1 MSADSKPDPVHRP
14 RVAAALQRLRDSRPG
29 EALGVVGEIV
39 SQLLGCEEYALFAVE
54 ASGES
59 LLPVLSMGL
68 ASERLELLVVPRG
81 IIGQVARHGVPYVVG
96 RTSAVGASPHEA
108 GLTACIPFV
117 SGRRVRGV
125 LALFRML
132 PQKRGLSDE
141 DLELLD
147 VLSSHGFV
155 ALVGPQQRFITLP
168 EPAVRPHAVAEPSTF
183 QSVYLE
189 PGGVVAAS
197 RPTEVTTILGSCVAV
212 CLWDERLRVGGVN
225 HFLLPTHPVGQAPS
239 GRHGTSAIP
248 MLIQDLERLGCQR
261 QHLRAKVFGG
271 AHLMGPPLPGAPPS
285 LGMRNAELARRVLAE
300 AGIAILAENVGGSA
314 GRKLRFRTDTGT
326 ALIKMLGS

>member
-1 MSADSKPDPVHRP
+1 MPADSKPDPVLRP

-29 EALGVVGEIV
+29 EALGVIGEIV
-39 SQLLGCEEYALFAVE
+39 SQLLGCEEYALFSVE
-54 ASGES
+54 SSGER

-81 IIGQVARHGVPYVVG
+81 IIGQVARHGVPYVLG
-96 RTSAVGASPHEA
+96 RTSAVGAAAHEA
-108 GLTACIPFV
+108 GLTACIPLV

-147 VLSSHGFV
+147 VLGTYGVV
-155 ALVGPQQRFITLP
+155 ALMEPRQGYIALP
-168 EPAVRPHAVAEPSTF
+168 EPAIVPLAVAEPSTF
-183 QSVYLE
+183 RSVYLE
-189 PGGVVAAS
+189 PGGVVATS
-197 RPTEVTTILGSCVAV
+197 RPTEVMTILGSCVAV
-212 CLWDERLRVGGVN
+212 CLWDEWLHVGGVN
-225 HFLLPTHPVGQAPS
+225 HFLLPTAPAGQPPS
-239 GRHGTSAIP
+239 GRHGAAAIP
-248 MLIQDLERLGCQR
+248 MLIRELERMGCQR

-271 AHLMGPPLPGAPPS
+271 AHLMGTPLSGGPPS

-300 AGIAILAENVGGSA
+300 AGIAILAEDVGGSA

-326 ALIKMLGS
+326 ALIKTLGG